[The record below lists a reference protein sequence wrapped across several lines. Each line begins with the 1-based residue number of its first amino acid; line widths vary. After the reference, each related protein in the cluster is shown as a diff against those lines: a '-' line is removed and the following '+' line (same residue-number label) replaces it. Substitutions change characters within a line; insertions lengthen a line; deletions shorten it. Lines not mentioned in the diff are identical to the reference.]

1 MATVH
6 IEIDVLNA
14 KEVVKKK
21 KGRVAQWL
29 ASLVYKEDALKKK
42 VEEEICK
49 EIVKVLS
56 ENLDKEFVKEGV
68 AAKLTITTKV

>member
-1 MATVH
+1 MAKVH

-21 KGRVAQWL
+21 KGRVAQWM
-29 ASLVYKEDALKKK
+29 ASLVYKEDVLKKK

-49 EIVKVLS
+49 EIVKALS
-56 ENLDKEFVKEGV
+56 DNLDKEFLKEGI
-68 AAKLTITTKV
+68 AAKLNISIKV

>member
-1 MATVH
+1 MAKVQ

-21 KGRVAQWL
+21 KGRVAQWF
-29 ASLVYKEDALKKK
+29 ASLLYKEDILKKK

-49 EIVKVLS
+49 EIVKALS
-56 ENLDKEFVKEGV
+56 DNLHKEFLKEGI
-68 AAKLTITTKV
+68 AAKLNISIKV

>member
-49 EIVKVLS
+49 EIVKAIS
-56 ENLDKEFVKEGV
+56 ENLHKEFVKEGI
-68 AAKLTITTKV
+68 AAKLNITTKV

>member
-1 MATVH
+1 MAKVH

-49 EIVKVLS
+49 EIVKALS
-56 ENLDKEFVKEGV
+56 DNLHKEFLKEGI
-68 AAKLTITTKV
+68 AAKLSITTKV